1 MGFLYFFD
9 LVDFD
14 SKGNVCETKR
24 FDKDHARAN
33 YLYLISK
40 YNQQF
45 LSDKKSEIPPF
56 FKTDLNTVL
65 QATENGVDFK
75 KAKQVVL
82 ANCTPEVQ
90 YWALKSK
97 SDKELI
103 QNLNASVSIK
113 DKAFAKSF
121 SDNMNGLHLAY
132 VITGR
137 IGNIQMVLTKILTE
151 EKVLSDAKTKSMV
164 FKDIIKY
171 NALVDTAEKIQS
183 NQLTTSDVKLK
194 IA

>member
-1 MGFLYFFD
+1 MSFVYFFD

-14 SKGNVCETKR
+14 AKGNVCETKR
-24 FDKDHARAN
+24 FDKNHARAN

-45 LSDKKSEIPPF
+45 LADKKMEIPAF
-56 FKTDLNTVL
+56 FKTDLNVVL
-65 QATENGVDFK
+65 LATENGVDFK
-75 KAKQVVL
+75 KAKQMVL

-90 YWALKSK
+90 YWALKTK
-97 SDKELI
+97 TDRDFI
-103 QNLNASVSIK
+103 QALNTNVSIK
-113 DKAFAKSF
+113 DKAFAKNF
-121 SDNMNGLHLAY
+121 SDNMNNLHLAY
-132 VITGR
+132 VITA
-137 IGNIQMVLTKILTE
+137 ISGNIQMAITKILTE
-151 EKVLSDAKTKSMV
+151 EKALSDAKTKSLV

-171 NALVDTAEKIQS
+171 NALVDTAEKVQS

>member
-1 MGFLYFFD
+1 MGFVYLFD

-14 SKGNVCETKR
+14 AKGNVCETKR
-24 FDKDHARAN
+24 FDKNHSRAN
-33 YLYLISK
+33 FLYLISK

-45 LSDKKSEIPPF
+45 LADKKMEIPAF
-56 FKTDLNTVL
+56 FKTDLNVVL
-65 QATENGVDFK
+65 LATENGVDFK
-75 KAKQVVL
+75 KAKQMVL

-97 SDKELI
+97 SDKELV

-151 EKVLSDAKTKSMV
+151 EKVLSDAKTKSMI

-171 NALVDTAEKIQS
+171 NALVDTAEKVQS
-183 NQLTTSDVKLK
+183 NQLTISDVKLK

>member
-45 LSDKKSEIPPF
+45 LSDKKLEIPPF

-97 SDKELI
+97 SDKEFI

-113 DKAFAKSF
+113 DKAFAKNF
-121 SDNMNGLHLAY
+121 SENMNNLHLAY
-132 VITGR
+132 VITA
-137 IGNIQMVLTKILTE
+137 ISGNIQMSITKILSSE
-151 EKVLSDAKTKSMV
+151 NALGDPKTKSSV
-164 FKDIIKY
+164 FKDLIKY
-171 NALVDTAEKIQS
+171 NALVDTADKVQT
-183 NQLTTSDVKLK
+183 NQMSVSDIKLK